1 MRPALYF
8 FDKAVNFMSNRK
20 FSQRMNLA
28 ALYSGGKD
36 STFAL
41 YWALKQG
48 HKVSCL
54 ITLIPE
60 RNDSYMFQVPN
71 VEFTTYHSEAL
82 GIPLL
87 QGKTSGVKEKE
98 LGDLKKI
105 IALAKEKFKV
115 EGVVAGALAS
125 DYQKDRVVNICKEL
139 GLECFAPY
147 WHYDVEKYLREIIA
161 AGFKVIITSIS
172 AEGLTGDLLGKEL
185 NLEMLDRL
193 KKISSKTKF
202 HLGFEG
208 GEAETMVVDGPIFKK
223 RLEIVESEK
232 VMESGNSGYLKIMKL
247 KLVQK

>member
-1 MRPALYF
+1 
-8 FDKAVNFMSNRK
+8 
-20 FSQRMNLA
+20 MNLA

-71 VEFTTYHSEAL
+71 VALTTYHSEAL

-87 QGKTSGVKEKE
+87 QRKSSGIKEAE
-98 LGDLKKI
+98 LDDLKKAI
-105 IALAKEKFKV
+105 VEAKEKYGF

-125 DYQKDRVVNICKEL
+125 DYQKSRVEAICKEL
-139 GLECFAPY
+139 QLECFAPY
-147 WHYDVEKYLREIIA
+147 WHYDVEKYLKDIIA
-161 AGFKVIITSIS
+161 AGFKVIITSVS
-172 AEGLTGDLLGKEL
+172 AEGLTKELLGKEL
-185 NLEMLDRL
+185 NLEMVETL
-193 KKISSKTKF
+193 KAISAKTKF

-208 GEAETMVVDGPIFKK
+208 GEAETMVLDGPIFKK
-223 RLEIVESEK
+223 RIEILESEI
-232 VMESGNSGYLKIMKL
+232 VMESRNSGFLRIK
-247 KLVQK
+247 KLVLSAK

>member
-1 MRPALYF
+1 
-8 FDKAVNFMSNRK
+8 
-20 FSQRMNLA
+20 MNLA

-41 YWALKQG
+41 YWALKAG

-60 RNDSYMFQVPN
+60 RDDSYMFQAPN
-71 VEFTTYHSEAL
+71 VELTVYHSEAF

-87 QGKTSGVKEKE
+87 QGKTSGIKEKE
-98 LGDLKKI
+98 LDDLKKI
-105 IALAKEKFKV
+105 IAVAKEEYKI

-147 WHYDVEKYLREIIA
+147 WHYDVEKYLKEIVA
-161 AGFKVIITSIS
+161 AGFKVVITSVS
-172 AEGLTGDLLGKEL
+172 AEGLTADLLGKEL
-185 NLEMLDRL
+185 NLEMIERL

-208 GEAETMVVDGPIFKK
+208 GEAETIVLDGPIFKK
-223 RLEIVESEK
+223 RLEIVEAEK
-232 VMESGNSGYLKIMKL
+232 VMEGRNSGYLKIK
-247 KLVQK
+247 KVRLVAKHS